1 MNLTQLYNFF
11 TTNMKKT
18 LLLILGLV
26 LTTSLFAGPVGKEE
40 AKEKALAFLNG
51 NVGTK
56 DGVAKAPRHQQDLS
70 LATTGDAYHVFNIG
84 AGNGFVIVSGSDLT
98 PDIIGYTDEGSFNP
112 QSLPDNMKAW
122 LQGYADQIEWVE
134 KNGEP
139 AASESVMRKA
149 PADVKTPI
157 AALTSTKWGQ
167 GAPYNFEVPSGC
179 LTGCVATAMAQALY
193 YCNQNEGFPTATTKE
208 IPDYDD
214 GNGHPVPACDI
225 TTFAWDKMLKTYTG
239 SETTTDPEAMAVATL
254 MEYCGA
260 SVKMKYGTGAS
271 SATTMHIAE
280 ALKTYFGFDDH
291 LRNIYRT
298 QYTNAEWEDIIY
310 QELAASRPVIYGG
323 QSSGGGHAFICDGYD
338 ADGYFHI
345 NWGWGG
351 LHNGYYL
358 LSVVN
363 PDKGGAGSG
372 SSADGYAMEQDALIG
387 IQAPAS
393 GATAEDAVLTCQ
405 SFEYTGAE
413 EVLRSSSPFSFN
425 YKLGFKSELT
435 YTYNFQL
442 GIGVYNES
450 DDLVANAMYTDPNE
464 VMPNMT
470 MSFSGWIT
478 FPLTTFPDGKVY
490 TIKPIIK
497 VSEGNYIALKGT
509 DGNYVQVT
517 GEASKIVLK
526 NKTPDYKLTASD
538 VQLTTDGVAN
548 SAQTIIAKIK
558 NTGTAPYRSILYLF
572 ASGTKV
578 SGTDVN
584 VEPGETVLA
593 SFSYKPTA
601 PGTPVLKITTDEA
614 GTKSITIDGGYTFA
628 FTSGGADNVDLTVV
642 AKESSM
648 VDDSG
653 WKFLGKKA
661 KVTVNVKNTNAT
673 PYVGS
678 ISFVLWR
685 KSDPSTYLEVNKGLT
700 LLAGADTDITFEC
713 DLEEGESYK
722 PTIYYIKS
730 DSYKHAINIKENKYY
745 PIAKVIK
752 AIAADG
758 TEVPTL
764 PAATYVVPDNAAAVD
779 MRDLST
785 IPEITLNSNPNCLY
799 VLASSATVPAKL
811 ADKNVV
817 KGTTADNIVLTDG
830 YDFYSPVDFI
840 ATKISYTRTFAKGAD
855 GSGNGWS
862 TIMLP
867 FNVATVKQGTTPIDW
882 FKSSTDSGK
891 NFWVYQFYMDGK
903 GTVNFD
909 YAPSIM
915 ANTPY
920 LITVPS
926 DHWGAEFDLTD
937 KAITFEA
944 TDVVI
949 KSNEKNT
956 QSGFYYMFTGGSQK
970 QAVTDAYVMN
980 TDGNKFAKTTGD
992 VPAFQAYFYPS
1003 SHNLQ
1008 TDALAIGFVGG
1019 SEEVTGIV
1027 ELKDGKVEEL
1037 KSDDVWYTINGV
1049 KLTGEPTEKGVY
1061 IHNGRKYII
1070 Q

>member
-1 MNLTQLYNFF
+1 
-11 TTNMKKT
+11 
-18 LLLILGLV
+18 
-26 LTTSLFAGPVGKEE
+26 
-40 AKEKALAFLNG
+40 
-51 NVGTK
+51 
-56 DGVAKAPRHQQDLS
+56 
-70 LATTGDAYHVFNIG
+70 
-84 AGNGFVIVSGSDLT
+84 
-98 PDIIGYTDEGSFNP
+98 
-112 QSLPDNMKAW
+112 
-122 LQGYADQIEWVE
+122 
-134 KNGEP
+134 
-139 AASESVMRKA
+139 
-149 PADVKTPI
+149 
-157 AALTSTKWGQ
+157 
-167 GAPYNFEVPSGC
+167 
-179 LTGCVATAMAQALY
+179 
-193 YCNQNEGFPTATTKE
+193 
-208 IPDYDD
+208 
-214 GNGHPVPACDI
+214 
-225 TTFAWDKMLKTYTG
+225 ML
-239 SETTTDPEAMAVATL
+239 
-254 MEYCGA
+254 
-260 SVKMKYGTGAS
+260 
-271 SATTMHIAE
+271 
-280 ALKTYFGFDDH
+280 
-291 LRNIYRT
+291 
-298 QYTNAEWEDIIY
+298 
-310 QELAASRPVIYGG
+310 YGG
-323 QSSGGGHAFICDGYD
+323 KSSRGGHAFICDGYD

-351 LHNGYYL
+351 LHDGYYL

-363 PDKGGAGSG
+363 PEKGGAGSG
-372 SSADGYAMEQDALIG
+372 SSADGYAMKQDALIG

-464 VMPNMT
+464 VMPTMT

-685 KSDPSTYLEVNKGLT
+685 NSDPSTYLEVNKGLT
-700 LLAGADTDITFEC
+700 LLAGDDTDITFEC

-926 DHWGAEFDLTD
+926 NHWDDKFDLTG
-937 KAITFEA
+937 KPITFEA
-944 TDVVI
+944 SDVVI
-949 KSNEKNT
+949 RANAKNT
-956 QSGFYYMFTGGSQK
+956 LSGFYYMFIGGSQK
-970 QAVTDAYVMN
+970 QTVAAKAGYVLN
-980 TDGNKFAKTTGD
+980 AEGNKFAITTGSVD

-1003 SHNLQ
+1003 THNLQ
-1008 TDALAIGFVGG
+1008 ADALAISFVDN
-1019 SEEVTGIV
+1019 SEATDIQGVDTKQV
-1027 ELKDGKVEEL
+1027 AA
-1037 KSDDVWYTINGV
+1037 DDDNWYTLQGV
-1049 KLTGEPTEKGVY
+1049 KLDGKPTEKGIY
-1061 IHNGRKYII
+1061 IYNGKKVAIK
-1070 Q
+1070 